1 MDQRL
6 FINYPVLFLIFRK
19 SRVCVCVC
27 VCVLQNCLGA
37 IDEYFRLAVD
47 MD

>member
-27 VCVLQNCLGA
+27 VLQNCLGA